1 MPRPSVVAVPFLAMG
16 LAMGARA
23 SAQSTAS
30 AQAGVGTVRFAGG
43 ATTSLFSFSP
53 DLTVI
58 GPNNQASL
66 GATVASVPHTT
77 GYAQLHFAT
86 WLVTA
91 PVVGLWHLASDI
103 EVSGATL
110 GRPDSASQTGGR
122 VSGAGSITGEAL
134 YVAPRWGAAIGA
146 GPTSG
151 WITNA
156 RPVTALHT
164 RLRGWWSDGPTATT
178 LTGSIEP
185 TRFLGAWFTDA
196 SFSVM
201 RRRGRFSAQITA
213 AGRISSV
220 YVSRAAALASVEVR
234 LTPSWSINLVGG
246 NVLPDPYQGFPAT
259 GILLAGVRFQLPLH
273 HSASRHV
280 VATRGF
286 SVTRSAAGISL
297 EFERHGVENVSIAG
311 DWNGW
316 VPTPLSATRPDRWK
330 ADLAL
335 PPGVYHFTLLVDG
348 VAWSIPS
355 GVPSVPDGLGGRVAV
370 LVVNP

>member
-1 MPRPSVVAVPFLAMG
+1 MPRPGVVAVPVLAMG
-16 LAMGARA
+16 LALAPHA
-23 SAQSTAS
+23 SAQATAS
-30 AQAGVGTVRFAGG
+30 AQAGLGTVRFPGG
-43 ATTSLFSFSP
+43 ATTSVFSFSP
-53 DLTVI
+53 DLSVV
-58 GPNNQASL
+58 GPGHQLSL
-66 GATVASVPHTT
+66 GGTVASVPNSS
-77 GYAQLHFAT
+77 GYGQLHFAA
-86 WLVTA
+86 WLTTTS
-91 PVVGLWHLASDI
+91 VVSRWHLASDI
-103 EVSGATL
+103 ELSKTQL
-110 GRPDSASQTGGR
+110 GGGLGSA
-122 VSGAGSITGEAL
+122 AASITGEAL
-134 YVAPRWGAAIGA
+134 YVAPRWGAALGG
-146 GPTSG
+146 GPTTG
-151 WITNA
+151 WITDSVSDS

-164 RLRGWWSDGPTATT
+164 RLRGWWSDGLSATT
-178 LTGSIEP
+178 FIGSIEP

-213 AGRISSV
+213 AGRISSI
-220 YVSRAAALASVEVR
+220 YVSRAAALASVELR
-234 LTPSWSINLVGG
+234 LTPSWSINVVGG

-273 HSASRHV
+273 RSASRQV

-286 SVTRSAAGISL
+286 VVTRSANGIFL
-297 EFERHGVENVSIAG
+297 EFERHGVKSVSIAG

-316 VPTPLSATRPDRWK
+316 VPSPLSATRPDRWK

-348 VAWSIPS
+348 VAWTIPE

>member
-1 MPRPSVVAVPFLAMG
+1 MPRLGVAAAPVLAMG
-16 LAMGARA
+16 LAMAARA

-30 AQAGVGTVRFAGG
+30 AQAGFGTVRFAGG

-53 DLTVI
+53 DFSVA
-58 GPNNQASL
+58 GPNHQASL
-66 GATVASVPHTT
+66 GATLASVPHTT
-77 GYAQLHFAT
+77 GYAQLHLAT
-86 WLVTA
+86 WLITA

-110 GRPDSASQTGGR
+110 GKPDSASQAGGR

-134 YVAPRWGAAIGA
+134 YVTPRWGAAIGA
-146 GPTSG
+146 GPISG
-151 WITNA
+151 WITDF

-164 RLRGWWSDGPTATT
+164 RLRGWWSDALTGTT

-185 TRFLGAWFTDA
+185 TRFLGAWFTDV
-196 SFSVM
+196 SFSAM
-201 RRRGRFSAQITA
+201 RRRGRFSAQMTA
-213 AGRISSV
+213 AGRISST
-220 YVSRAAALASVEVR
+220 YVSRAAALASLELR
-234 LTPSWSINLVGG
+234 LTPSWSINVVGG

-259 GILLAGVRFQLPLH
+259 GILLAGVKFQLPLH
-273 HSASRHV
+273 RSVARQV
-280 VATRGF
+280 VGAHGF
-286 SVTRSAAGISL
+286 SVTRSAAGVSL
-297 EFERHGVENVSIAG
+297 EFERHGVKSVSIAG

-316 VPTPLSATRPDRWK
+316 VPTPLSTTRPDHWK

-348 VAWSIPS
+348 IAWTIPS